1 MKEIGGKGVQSH
13 QERFNLIA
21 QLFLYS
27 RNLEAAPALLTHPGI
42 NRQDLYPYS
51 DRINQIGAQHVMV
64 GPAVLIARVIPTLR
78 IGLDRRKSGKKPIL
92 HFHMAIKYKY
102 GTIIT
107 IKTIVRRES

>member
-1 MKEIGGKGVQSH
+1 MQSH
-13 QERFNLIA
+13 QERFNLIE

-64 GPAVLIARVIPTLR
+64 GPAVLIARVIPTYASVA
-78 IGLDRRKSGKKPIL
+78 IGEKVEKNLFYI
-92 HFHMAIKYKY
+92 FM
-102 GTIIT
+102 
-107 IKTIVRRES
+107 